1 MSLTNLEPDRDIAE
15 GEVNVVSNFEILSP
29 TAAGAR
35 NIVSFV
41 PFAAATDYMSNA
53 QNVATNTPLSAAFRQ
68 ITNYFF
74 SSSAA
79 AQVPLSNDTN
89 STTSLCRI
97 IQVGRTTTDDS
108 LVSGSV
114 TATMSFGPTQNL
126 VFVDQPEENVTSAI
140 GRKGSIVEKNDPTN
154 IVGTIFYDSGTM
166 IFHGGESDTDFIGD
180 PTSGFVFGTGATAGK
195 IAINNLSFQ
204 SQTKIKRSLFF
215 CRAFNQEFNYTNNP
229 TSIADASLGTITG
242 SLTSAPTTF
251 ITSIA
256 LYNDEGEMMAIAKV
270 SPPAKKDFETEQSF
284 SVRLQY

>member
-1 MSLTNLEPDRDIAE
+1 MSLTDLDPERDIAE
-15 GEVNVVSNFEILSP
+15 GELNVISNFEILSP

-35 NIVSFV
+35 NIVSYV
-41 PFAAATDYMSNA
+41 PYASATDYLSNA
-53 QNVATNTPLSAAFRQ
+53 QNITTNTSLSSAFRQ

-79 AQVPLSNDTN
+79 AQIPISNDTN
-89 STTSLCRI
+89 STTSLCRV
-97 IQVGRTTTDDS
+97 IQIGRTTTDDS
-108 LVSGSV
+108 IVSGSV

-126 VFVDQPEENVTSAI
+126 VFVDQPEEIVTSSV

-166 IFHGGESDTDFIGD
+166 IFHGGESDTDFRGD
-180 PTSGFVFGTGATAGK
+180 PSSGFVFGTGATAGK

-204 SQTKIKRSLFF
+204 SQTKIKRSMFF

-229 TSIADASLGTITG
+229 TSIENASLGTITG
-242 SLTSAPTTF
+242 SLTASPTTY

-256 LYNDEGEMMAIAKV
+256 LYNDDGEMIAIAKV